1 MLKGYR
7 VVDLGQFVAGPT
19 CARMLAEMGA
29 EVIKLELAPFGD
41 VIVYVVGGDER
52 HTSLVGLMPHLL

>member
-29 EVIKLELAPFGD
+29 EVIKLELAPFPGF
-41 VIVYVVGGDER
+41 
-52 HTSLVGLMPHLL
+52 